1 MVRQVKAITPRERG
15 GAKEAQAITGS
26 RRTSV
31 IVREVSS
38 SDSRTIVRAQ
48 GRHFPQQLP
57 RLSWLRTSCSDPA
70 PEAIACRM
78 ALSDT
83 L

>member
-1 MVRQVKAITPRERG
+1 MVQQVKTTVPQERG